1 MFLKASKTKTKKST
15 IIIPKSVQQSIPYLG
30 CYEQGGIIETKQG
43 TFTKSYLLRDVN
55 FHIASQQE
63 QEEIYEAFTDILNS
77 FSSNVTFEITMNT
90 KNVDKQDFIQNVLL
104 SERGDEYDEYREE
117 YNQMLLSQ
125 MSLGRNNL
133 LRETYLTVS
142 LQADSVENAI
152 TSFAQLD
159 SQIKTGFNRI
169 SKSDIEPMSLEER
182 LEILHD
188 IYNLGQEGDFSRKIT
203 ITDKKGKE
211 HIYKSFDLKALSKMG
226 ITTKDIIGP
235 MQLKFNND
243 HFQID
248 NNVYGQV
255 LFLKGYPA
263 FSNTDFLT
271 SISDISC
278 NMLLSLH
285 YDPVPPEKGVKML
298 RNQMVNINA
307 NVIEAQKKATKAGY
321 STSLISPDLIDA
333 QNQASDMM
341 QDVVGRNQKLFRLSI
356 VITHFA
362 PDMETLLKNQ
372 KTILSVGEQYLCR
385 FRVMTGLQEQGFN
398 TSLPLAQN
406 QVEIK
411 RTLTSE
417 TAALFMPFSS
427 IELRHRNGR
436 YYGLNT
442 VSKNMIFYNRTAG
455 ANANGMILGVPGSG
469 KSFAA
474 KREIAGIFLGTDD
487 DIFVIDPEAEYV
499 ELAKAFGGEVIQV
512 SPSSPTHIN
521 LLDMDLQYADDD
533 DPVTMKSNYIQSVFE
548 TILMGG
554 SMLTPL
560 QRTVIDRCVK
570 LIYQPY
576 LGFLQRSHKTVEREQ
591 MPTLKDF
598 YNLLCSQ
605 KEVEANFL
613 ALALEMYVS
622 GTQNMFSYKTNV
634 NTKARFTVYDTKKIG
649 TSMKALGLQIC
660 LNDIWNR
667 TIENKRKNKR
677 TWFFIDEMHLLTQTE
692 SSAKFLQEI
701 YKRAR
706 KWMGVPTGMTQNVD
720 DMLQSKEACVVLQNC
735 EFVMM
740 LKQAPLD
747 RAKLAKMFN
756 ISQTQQG
763 YIRNSESGQG
773 LIYTGTTIVPFTDHF
788 PENTRLYQV
797 MTTKP
802 EDIIE

>member
-1 MFLKASKTKTKKST
+1 MDRKKNIVSIQLLFL
-15 IIIPKSVQQSIPYLG
+15 
-30 CYEQGGIIETKQG
+30 
-43 TFTKSYLLRDVN
+43 FN
-55 FHIASQQE
+55 
-63 QEEIYEAFTDILNS
+63 
-77 FSSNVTFEITMNT
+77 
-90 KNVDKQDFIQNVLL
+90 
-104 SERGDEYDEYREE
+104 
-117 YNQMLLSQ
+117 
-125 MSLGRNNL
+125 
-133 LRETYLTVS
+133 
-142 LQADSVENAI
+142 
-152 TSFAQLD
+152 
-159 SQIKTGFNRI
+159 QIKTGFNRI

-248 NNVYGQV
+248 NNYGQV

-788 PENTRLYQV
+788 PENTKLYKI

-802 EDIIE
+802 EDNFI